1 MLQWV
6 SKSAKGTD
14 RLAGFENGS
23 QELRAQS
30 TLVHKQSDNAMEE
43 RLKQMED
50 TIQKEAAKISQERA
64 NLKVQ
69 QEDLVGKFPNQGQGQ
84 FLRLLITPKKLVIL
98 GPSRSLT
105 MCFCS
110 IPPHVHIM
118 KITEPRFRGAQL

>member
-1 MLQWV
+1 MQTEMLQWV

-64 NLKVQ
+64 NLKLQ
-69 QEDLVGKFPNQGQGQ
+69 QEDLVGKFPIQGQ
-84 FLRLLITPKKLVIL
+84 R
-98 GPSRSLT
+98 
-105 MCFCS
+105 
-110 IPPHVHIM
+110 
-118 KITEPRFRGAQL
+118 

>member
-30 TLVHKQSDNAMEE
+30 TLLVHKQSDNAMEE

-64 NLKVQ
+64 NLKLQ
-69 QEDLVGKFPNQGQGQ
+69 QEDLVGKFPIQGQ
-84 FLRLLITPKKLVIL
+84 R
-98 GPSRSLT
+98 
-105 MCFCS
+105 
-110 IPPHVHIM
+110 
-118 KITEPRFRGAQL
+118 

>member
-1 MLQWV
+1 MQTEMLQWV
-6 SKSAKGTD
+6 SKSAKGID

-64 NLKVQ
+64 NLKLQ
-69 QEDLVGKFPNQGQGQ
+69 QEDLVGKFPVQG
-84 FLRLLITPKKLVIL
+84 
-98 GPSRSLT
+98 
-105 MCFCS
+105 
-110 IPPHVHIM
+110 
-118 KITEPRFRGAQL
+118 